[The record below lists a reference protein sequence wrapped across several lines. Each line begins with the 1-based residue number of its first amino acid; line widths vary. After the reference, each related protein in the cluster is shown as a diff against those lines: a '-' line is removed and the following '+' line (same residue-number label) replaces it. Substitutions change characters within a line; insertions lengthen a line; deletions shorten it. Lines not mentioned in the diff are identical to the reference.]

1 MSLSALN
8 WRKLPTR
15 TLAIGTDGSV
25 SNILNN
31 IYDMLTGSL
40 YHDGS
45 ARVTGSDSAWKN
57 IGRFITGSGTGSN
70 TEAVYCYPPTQT
82 VMSQS
87 IVIAGVNVVGARTN
101 TANIA
106 LCTDNASIAAGDF
119 MVASIKNAGT
129 FSSWSTG
136 SNGFGAG
143 SNSTGVGTFMVTG
156 SLLTATQANKIVIY
170 ESKEAMALFIN
181 RVGSALTW
189 GFVVGAIVDPEQTI
203 TSVDAE
209 ADNRI
214 YGFFVSDPTSL
225 DGIGTTFNN
234 AAGASAAAFLEH
246 GTGGSVGKMVSF
258 IPQSSTTRSMSVN
271 KLGSPPNN
279 YVTSGG
285 KLVRTSLTV
294 LQGVTSSK
302 GIFLGRLRDMTMVR
316 PMQHNLV
323 VRDGSNNIIG
333 FTAGASETAA
343 NDTLFFEY

>member
-1 MSLSALN
+1 MSLPALN

-15 TLAIGTDGSV
+15 TLPIGTDASV

-31 IYDMLTGSL
+31 VYDMLTGSF
-40 YHDGS
+40 YYDGS

-57 IGRFITGSGTGSN
+57 VGRFITGSGTGSN

-87 IVIAGVNVVGARTN
+87 IVIAGVNVVGAKTS
-101 TANIA
+101 TGNIA
-106 LCTDNASIAAGDF
+106 LCTNNAAIGVGDF

-143 SNSTGVGTFMVTG
+143 SNSTGVGTFMASG
-156 SLLTATQANKIVIY
+156 SLSTATQANKIVIY

-181 RVGSALTW
+181 RVGGALTW

-214 YGFFVSDPTSL
+214 YGFSVSDPNVG
-225 DGIGTTFNN
+225 DGIGTTFQ
-234 AAGASAAAFLEH
+234 AAGSTTFLEH
-246 GTGGSVGKMVSF
+246 GTSAAVSRMVSF
-258 IPQSSTTRSMSVN
+258 IPQSSTTRIMSVN
-271 KLGSPPNN
+271 KLGSPPSN

-294 LQGVTSSK
+294 LQGIESSK

-323 VRDGSNNIIG
+323 VRDGSNNIVG

>member
-1 MSLSALN
+1 MSLPALN

-15 TLAIGTDGSV
+15 TLPIGTDASV
-25 SNILNN
+25 SNVLNN

-40 YHDGS
+40 YYDGS
-45 ARVTGSDSAWKN
+45 ARVTGSDSAWTN

-87 IVIAGVNVVGARTN
+87 IVIAGVNVVGAKTS
-101 TANIA
+101 TGNIA
-106 LCTDNASIAAGDF
+106 LCTDNAAISFGDF

-136 SNGFGAG
+136 SNGFGVG
-143 SNSTGVGTFMVTG
+143 SNSTGVGTFMSTG
-156 SLLTATQANKIVIY
+156 SLSIGTQANKIVIY

-181 RVGSALTW
+181 RVGGALTW

-214 YGFFVSDPTSL
+214 YGFSVSDPSTG
-225 DGIGTTFNN
+225 DGIGIGFNG
-234 AAGASAAAFLEH
+234 AAGATNAAFLEH
-246 GTGGSVGKMVSF
+246 GTVGAVSRTVSF
-258 IPQSSTTRSMSVN
+258 IPQSSTTRIMSVN
-271 KLGSPPNN
+271 KLGSPPSN

-294 LQGVTSSK
+294 LQGTTSTK

-333 FTAGASETAA
+333 FTVCASETAA

>member
-1 MSLSALN
+1 MSLPALN

-25 SNILNN
+25 SNVLNN

-40 YHDGS
+40 YYDGS
-45 ARVTGSDSAWKN
+45 ARVTGSDSAWTN

-106 LCTDNASIAAGDF
+106 LCTSNNAISVGDF

-136 SNGFGAG
+136 SNGFGVG
-143 SNSTGVGTFMVTG
+143 SSSTGVGSFMLTG
-156 SLLTATQANKIVIY
+156 SLATATQANKIVIY
-170 ESKEAMALFIN
+170 ESKEAMALFIT

-214 YGFFVSDPTSL
+214 YGLAVTDPSVT
-225 DGIGTTFNN
+225 DGIGT
-234 AAGASAAAFLEH
+234 AFL
-246 GTGGSVGKMVSF
+246 GSGFLQHSINSANVRMVSF
-258 IPQSSTTRSMSVN
+258 IPQSSTTRTMSVN
-271 KLGSPPNN
+271 KLGSPPSS

-294 LQGVTSSK
+294 TQGDTTNGYSTF
-302 GIFLGRLRDMTMVR
+302 IGRLRDMTMIR

>member
-214 YGFFVSDPTSL
+214 YGFSVSDPDT
-225 DGIGTTFNN
+225 GIGTTFNDE
-234 AAGASAAAFLEH
+234 ASAFLEH
-246 GTGGSVGKMVSF
+246 STGGSVNRMVSF
-258 IPQSSTTRSMSVN
+258 IPQSSTTRTMSVN
-271 KLGSPPNN
+271 KLGSPPSN

-294 LQGVTSSK
+294 LQGSTVTK